1 MKLHT
6 TPPEP
11 LGCREWRA
19 FFDPEGF
26 NGYGKTENEAIRNLV
41 LEVEEW
47 SVGEEDTGRI
57 ARALS
62 GLPRNL
68 KPPY

>member
-19 FFDPEGF
+19 FFDPEGSQGF
-26 NGYGKTENEAIRNLV
+26 GKTENEAIRDLLLDV
-41 LEVEEW
+41 DSWEVDH
-47 SVGEEDTGRI
+47 EDSERI
-57 ARALS
+57 AAAF
-62 GLPRNL
+62 GHAGEV
-68 KPPY
+68 K